1 MAIFK
6 KEKPEMVA
14 LDLSNAANRKIAIQ
28 ASLEHKIP
36 LIYKG
41 DGIFFMDT
49 KHVKTKNTYD
59 FLKQIVDKSE
69 TRLHGAIFREDPK
82 CDYLVIY
89 DSKED

>member
-1 MAIFK
+1 
-6 KEKPEMVA
+6 
-14 LDLSNAANRKIAIQ
+14 
-28 ASLEHKIP
+28 
-36 LIYKG
+36 
-41 DGIFFMDT
+41 MDT